1 MSYAAATDMD
11 TADMVMIARRTMLA
25 GMAAGVAV
33 PVRAAAPTEDL
44 AFRVT
49 RNGSE
54 IGRHTVAFERTGGD
68 LTVRIA
74 VDIRVGFGPVTLYR
88 YALRATEHWRD
99 GVLMAAEGDTND
111 DGSKDF
117 LRLSRQDMALVVEGS
132 AAPRFTAP
140 AECLCA
146 SHWNR
151 AELAAPMV
159 NIQNGELLRFT
170 VTSAGQERVDV
181 GGQTVMAEHHVLEGK
196 NRLDIWY
203 DDRGAWS
210 ALRATAKDGSAID
223 YTRI

>member
-1 MSYAAATDMD
+1 MD
-11 TADMVMIARRTMLA
+11 AADMVMIARRTMLA

-33 PVRAAAPTEDL
+33 PVQAAVPTEDL
-44 AFRVT
+44 AFRVM

-181 GGQTVMAEHHVLEGK
+181 GGQTVMAEHHVLDGK

-210 ALRATAKDGSAID
+210 ALRATAKDGSSID

>member
-1 MSYAAATDMD
+1 MQPN
-11 TADMVMIARRTMLA
+11 MVMIARRTMLA
-25 GMAAGVAV
+25 GMAAGMAA
-33 PVRAAAPTEDL
+33 PGRAAVPTEDL

-88 YALRATEHWRD
+88 YTLRATEHWRD

-111 DGSKDF
+111 DGSKNF

-181 GGQTVMAEHHVLEGK
+181 GGRTVMAEHHVLDGK
-196 NRLDIWY
+196 SRLDIWY

-210 ALRATAKDGSAID
+210 ALRAAAKDGSAID